1 MYFVKIKINL
11 AIPFSQQ
18 KNEEDCDTG
27 NFTLTVTFVGFYR
40 ITLKSP

>member
-18 KNEEDCDTG
+18 KNEEDCDTE
-27 NFTLTVTFVGFYR
+27 NL
-40 ITLKSP
+40 L

>member
-1 MYFVKIKINL
+1 MYFVNIKINL

-18 KNEEDCDTG
+18 KNEEDCGTE
-27 NFTLTVTFVGFYR
+27 NFTLTVTFVRFYR